1 LYEATDIG
9 GNAVWSWPKAKD
21 AFLEALYPGS
31 TKQLAALESLQRR
44 HRAWYASEFKEESKV
59 WYKPGRGG
67 LDTIDA
73 MLAEYDRAHTDYV
86 AVWYNLGSPVKE
98 TRRALKDLGFALRR
112 LNAAVEY
119 WLKYDWE
126 KSHDKRSSAVEKL
139 EKQMKKDKKAIDA
152 VETWLDRITEGY
164 PAQWF

>member
-1 LYEATDIG
+1 
-9 GNAVWSWPKAKD
+9 
-21 AFLEALYPGS
+21 
-31 TKQLAALESLQRR
+31 
-44 HRAWYASEFKEESKV
+44 
-59 WYKPGRGG
+59 
-67 LDTIDA
+67 